1 VPPSAPG
8 LCRLLLQEWPLAL
21 ALLSGLLALKITVI
35 SALGPL
41 FGLSRAESIRTGFI
55 LSQVRSRQRGG
66 LGSRQARL
74 QPGAAGNVPHRR
86 SLPPCM
92 CHPPCPPPPRM
103 QGGEFA
109 FVLLALANQLNVL
122 PAELNRL
129 LIIVV
134 VLSMALTPMLTEVG
148 KRFATRL
155 ATPGGDGEGW
165 ALGGPAG
172 VSLWAGAL
180 VALKHI
186 LAAFA

>member
-55 LSQVRSRQRGG
+55 LS
-66 LGSRQARL
+66 
-74 QPGAAGNVPHRR
+74 
-86 SLPPCM
+86 
-92 CHPPCPPPPRM
+92 